1 MKLTKRA
8 DALFPQMKIGVFL
21 EGFSP
26 DSGGGHTIQ
35 FEILQSL
42 LELAGESRHTFSV
55 ICRNPNDLAPLLK
68 SSSIETIS
76 FPGSIFQR
84 VVTTASQGLTA
95 WKNRRKRQTILD
107 DLVKRNGIDFVWF
120 LGAEAI
126 QLDSPYC
133 AVVWDLQHRL
143 QPWFPEVSA
152 AGKWEQRERFA
163 ARFLRRATVVIV
175 GTRAGR
181 EELERFYDVPAE
193 RILVL
198 SHPTP
203 RFALETSAGDDRE
216 VLVRHGLSPGYL
228 FYPAQFWPHK
238 NHANL
243 LFALARL
250 RESEVRLEMVFV
262 GSDKGNEPYVRSLVQ
277 SLGLSQQVHF
287 LGFVPQPELPAF
299 YRNALALTYLS
310 FFGPEN
316 LPPLE
321 AFGFGCPVIAANVS
335 GSSEQLGDAALL
347 VDPGDVDQIVAAIK
361 ALRDDPELATTLVA
375 RGRERALVRT
385 GDHFVR
391 GMFSFLDEFENI
403 RRCWPR

>member
-1 MKLTKRA
+1 MKV
-8 DALFPQMKIGVFL
+8 GVFI

-26 DSGGGHTIQ
+26 DEGGGHTIQ
-35 FEILQSL
+35 FEILQTL

-55 ICRNPNDLAPLLK
+55 ICRNPNDVALLLK
-68 SSSIETIS
+68 SSSIETIA
-76 FPGSIFQR
+76 FPGSAWQR
-84 VVTTASQGLTA
+84 LVTTTRQGLAA
-95 WKNRRKRQTILD
+95 WRNKKKRQTILD
-107 DLVKRNGIDFVWF
+107 DLVKRNEIDFVWF
-120 LGAEAI
+120 LGAEAL
-126 QLDSPYC
+126 QADSPYC

-152 AGKWEQRERFA
+152 AGKWDQRERFV

-175 GTRAGR
+175 GTNAGR

-193 RILVL
+193 RILIL
-198 SHPTP
+198 PHPTP
-203 RFALETSAGDDRE
+203 RFALQAPVGDDHE
-216 VLVRHGLSPGYL
+216 VLARRGLRPGYL

-250 RESEVRLEMVFV
+250 RQSEVRLEMVFV
-262 GSDKGNEPYVRSLVQ
+262 GSDKRNEPYLRSLVQ

-287 LGFVPQPELPAF
+287 LGFVPQSELPAL
-299 YRNALALTYLS
+299 YRNAFALTYLS

-321 AFGFGCPVIAANVS
+321 AFGLGCPVIAANVA

-347 VDPGDVDQIVAAIK
+347 VDPADVDQIVAAIN
-361 ALRDDPELATTLVA
+361 AIRDDPELATTLVA
-375 RGRERALVRT
+375 RGRERAQVRT
-385 GDHFVR
+385 GDQFVR

>member
-1 MKLTKRA
+1 MKV
-8 DALFPQMKIGVFL
+8 GVFI

-26 DSGGGHTIQ
+26 DEGGGHTIQ

-42 LELAGESRHTFSV
+42 VELAGESRHTFSV
-55 ICRNPNDLAPLLK
+55 ICRNPNDLAHLFK
-68 SSSIETIS
+68 SSSIEAIS
-76 FPGSIFQR
+76 FPGSIVHR
-84 VVTTASQGLTA
+84 VVTTANQGLTA
-95 WKNRRKRQTILD
+95 WRNRRKRQTILD

-126 QLDSPYC
+126 QVDSPYS

-152 AGKWEQRERFA
+152 AGKWEQRERFVD
-163 ARFLRRATVVIV
+163 RFLRRATVVIV

-193 RILVL
+193 RTLILP
-198 SHPTP
+198 HPTP
-203 RFALETSAGDDRE
+203 RFALQEPVGNDHE
-216 VLVRHGLSPGYL
+216 VLARRGLRPGYL

-243 LFALARL
+243 LFALTRL
-250 RESEVRLEMVFV
+250 RESDVRLEMVFV
-262 GSDKGNEPYVRSLVQ
+262 GSDKRNEPYLRSLVE
-277 SLGLSQQVHF
+277 SLDLSQQVHF
-287 LGFVPQPELPAF
+287 LGFVPQSELPAL

-321 AFGFGCPVIAANVS
+321 AFGLGCPVIAANVA
-335 GSSEQLGDAALL
+335 GSNEQLGDAAVL
-347 VDPGDVDQIVAAIK
+347 VDPGDVDQIVSAVK
-361 ALRDDPELATTLVA
+361 ALRDDPELSKTLVG
-375 RGRERALVRT
+375 RGRERAQVRT
-385 GDHFVR
+385 GDRFVR